1 MLSLPFILKLEVS
14 FVFKYLD
21 AGIGLCSGCGTT
33 LFSLTLTMSRY
44 RFLFIS
50 EVRFMFL
57 FIFEVRF
64 RFRFLL
70 TSEEVFRFLFMSD
83 GTLMFLFKSED
94 KFSFISSLLCILGS
108 AKQS

>member
-57 FIFEVRF
+57 FI
-64 RFRFLL
+64 
-70 TSEEVFRFLFMSD
+70 SEEVFRFLFMSE

>member
-14 FVFKYLD
+14 FVFQYLN

-33 LFSLTLTMSRY
+33 LLSLTLTMSRY

-50 EVRFMFL
+50 ELRFMFL
-57 FIFEVRF
+57 FISEVRF
-64 RFRFLL
+64 MFLL
-70 TSEEVFRFLFMSD
+70 ISEEVFRFLFISE
-83 GTLMFLFKSED
+83 GRLMFLFKSEE

>member
-14 FVFKYLD
+14 FVFQYLN

-33 LFSLTLTMSRY
+33 LLSLTLTMSRY

-57 FIFEVRF
+57 FISEVRF
-64 RFRFLL
+64 MFLFI
-70 TSEEVFRFLFMSD
+70 SEEVFRFLFISEARF
-83 GTLMFLFKSED
+83 MFLFISEE
-94 KFSFISSLLCILGS
+94 KFSFISSLLCIL
-108 AKQS
+108 